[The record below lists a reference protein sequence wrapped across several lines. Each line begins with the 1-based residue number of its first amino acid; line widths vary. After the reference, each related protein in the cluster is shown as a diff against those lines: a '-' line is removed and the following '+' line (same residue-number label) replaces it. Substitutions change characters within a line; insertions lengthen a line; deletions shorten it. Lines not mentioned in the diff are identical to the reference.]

1 MSGPPSAA
9 GTRGAAAAMNVPT
22 NPTIRIA
29 ILIVRFM
36 GFIS

>member
-1 MSGPPSAA
+1 
-9 GTRGAAAAMNVPT
+9 MNVPT